1 MRVARII
8 TVLLAAFTATM
19 LGLTLAPANAAAPTG
34 AERATRHVVAPIEAA
49 EIRNSGKFYVKG
61 KARTAKG
68 KVVYLQSKRKGQNW
82 RTVKK
87 TRSSKSSGYFRM
99 TFRGKCKTYFRII
112 VKKSGGYA
120 TNRTK
125 IGRVVCY

>member
-34 AERATRHVVAPIEAA
+34 ERATRHVVDPLTAA

-87 TRSSKSSGYFRM
+87 TRSSKASGYFRM
-99 TFRGKCKTYFRII
+99 TFRGKCGTYFRVI

-125 IGRVVCY
+125 IGRIVCY